1 MRQKLERMRKI
12 KIAWKSGVN
21 PYNADAEKVA
31 GEIAAVGDSATPA
44 QILELAR
51 DSSTELHKCF
61 EWDDSKAAEKY
72 RLIQAAHVARNLVII
87 RDNEPDDSAQ
97 IRLLHVTTKGEGYKP
112 ITVIKANQDEYQRLL
127 DNARSDL
134 KVFQQKYHTLAELD
148 AVMDA
153 IDEVLS

>member
-1 MRQKLERMRKI
+1 MLHI
-12 KIAWKSGVN
+12 KIVWRGGIN
-21 PYNADAEKVA
+21 PYNADAERVA
-31 GEIAAVGDSATPA
+31 DEIASIGDSATPA

-72 RLIQAAHVARNLVII
+72 RLIQAAHVARNLVIV
-87 RDNEPDDSAQ
+87 RDDEADDSAQ

-134 KVFQQKYHTLAELD
+134 KAFQQKYHTLAELD

-153 IDEVLS
+153 IDDFIS